1 MVWGYSMFKDFL
13 GQIIRMKKIIGLRY
27 FESVFMLNWGPNEQS
42 ETKKVWQNRETF
54 VLVRVFNL
62 VFQTSTVTICYCPPT
77 PGWMEPGPVRP
88 RTMQWTALKQVWKGC
103 YVVAQELVRVSSKL
117 SGSMKLPNITLAGV
131 SWNPS
136 SHNSDRTIK
145 CASLLGPQGQLTPV
159 CEVCLQDSFHSLW
172 GSVTDEVAW
181 NGHTL
186 RDLSDKV
193 RWLVIFNLLLLLLPI
208 PWWPS
213 GTWCPVTGDILGEPR
228 SQQGQEEVTQHPSL
242 SLPQYL
248 VVSLPDT
255 WCLPHMPGNRSYAKC
270 NVRRLHYNLSP
281 NPMLKEVVFWT

>member
-145 CASLLGPQGQLTPV
+145 CASLLG
-159 CEVCLQDSFHSLW
+159 
-172 GSVTDEVAW
+172 
-181 NGHTL
+181 L
-186 RDLSDKV
+186 RDNWHQYV
-193 RWLVIFNLLLLLLPI
+193 RCVFRTASTHYEVLWLTRLLGMATHSEI
-208 PWWPS
+208 
-213 GTWCPVTGDILGEPR
+213 
-228 SQQGQEEVTQHPSL
+228 SL
-242 SLPQYL
+242 
-248 VVSLPDT
+248 T
-255 WCLPHMPGNRSYAKC
+255 KC
-270 NVRRLHYNLSP
+270 DGS
-281 NPMLKEVVFWT
+281 